1 MTTDDLF
8 EHLEKYYGRKER
20 EPYYFCYCIYLYVQ
34 RLEKLNEILKL
45 NSKL

>member
-20 EPYYFCYCIYLYVQ
+20 EPYYSDQV
-34 RLEKLNEILKL
+34 RVNDA
-45 NSKL
+45 SSS